1 MRARIRKLRAELAAR
16 ELEAYVAIQ
25 NARYL
30 SGTSAVTATIISEQE
45 PILICKRLEFDRAR
59 RESAFRDIR
68 AYFPYEV
75 PLRRGERVKFCEL
88 WQVLAD
94 CLRELGARRIG
105 FDGMSSEFL
114 RKLRGAYEADY
125 QELPE
130 LVVNMRKIKSK
141 QEIAWLRR
149 SAALAMEGMQRAA
162 ELIEEGRSELEVAAE
177 VEYIMRKQGSGG
189 TPFSTI
195 VASGR
200 NSWLPHATATRKRF
214 RRGELIIVDLGA
226 TYEGYASDMT
236 KTFSIGPTRRQLKLM
251 NAAKRAQSAAIDR
264 IRDGVSAADVDRA
277 ARKVVCRAGLEK
289 FFSHGTGHGL
299 GLAIHEPP
307 NLVPGSSDLLQRG
320 MVVTVEPGVY
330 APGVGGARWEDIVLV
345 TKDGHELLTQ

>member
-1 MRARIRKLRAELAAR
+1 VELAAKQ
-16 ELEAYVAIQ
+16 LDAYVAIQ

-30 SGTSAVTATIISEQE
+30 SGTSAVTAVIVSDRE
-45 PILICKRLEFDRAR
+45 PILICKRLELDRAK
-59 RESAFRDIR
+59 RESAFRNIR

-75 PLRRGERVKFCEL
+75 PLRRGERVRFCEL
-88 WQVLAD
+88 WQLLAG
-94 CLRELGARRIG
+94 CLQELGARKIG
-105 FDGMSSEFL
+105 FDGMSSEVL
-114 RKLRGAYEADY
+114 RKLRGAYEAEY

-130 LVVNMRKIKSK
+130 LVMNMRKIKSR

-149 SAALAMEGMQRAA
+149 SAVLAMKGMQRAT
-162 ELIEEGRSELEVAAE
+162 EFIKEGQSELEVAAE
-177 VEYIMRKQGSGG
+177 VEYVMRKQGSGG

-236 KTFSIGPTRRQLKLM
+236 RTFSIKPTRKQLKLM
-251 NAAKRAQSAAIDR
+251 DVAKRAQLAAIDC
-264 IRDGVSAADVDRA
+264 IRNGVSTADVDRA
-277 ARKVVCRAGLEK
+277 AREVICRAGLEK

-307 NLVPGSSDLLQRG
+307 SLTSGSNDLLQKG

-330 APGVGGARWEDIVLV
+330 VPDIGGARWEDIVLV
-345 TKDGHELLTQ
+345 TKDGHALLTQ